1 MVSRKKQQR
10 WLTLKE
16 AADLLGIHPATLR
29 VWADEG
35 AIPSFRTRG
44 GHRRFAVEDV
54 QAFLEKHTRGK
65 SALARREDQ
74 GIVTQALAVTRH
86 RLPHA
91 RRGAAW
97 YEAFDEATRERK
109 RRQGRLLFS
118 LALQYVS
125 KPEERESILARARE
139 LGEQYG
145 EESVRFGVS
154 LVETLRAIFFF
165 KQALLD
171 TLEANGNLE
180 TGQTPASVRVTRG
193 VEEFINE
200 VLYATAG
207 AYERTMRQAL
217 DSEDVP
223 WLDAASE

>member
-1 MVSRKKQQR
+1 MTSHKKRKR

-16 AADLLGIHPATLR
+16 AANMLGIHPATLR
-29 VWADEG
+29 AWADEG

-44 GHRRFAVEDV
+44 GHRRFAVEDI
-54 QAFLEKHTRGK
+54 QAFLEEHTQGKHV
-65 SALARREDQ
+65 LAQREDQ
-74 GIVTQALAVTRH
+74 RIVTRALDVTRN

-91 RRGAAW
+91 RQGAAW

-109 RRQGRLLFS
+109 RQQGRLLFS

-125 KPEERESILARARE
+125 KPEEREHILERARE

-145 EESVRFGVS
+145 EDSVRFGVS
-154 LVETLRAIFFF
+154 LVDTLRAIFFF

-171 TLEANGNLE
+171 TLEANGNVE
-180 TGQTPASVRVTRG
+180 TGQTPANVRVTRG

-207 AYERTMRQAL
+207 AYERAMRHAL
-217 DSEDVP
+217 DFSPP